1 MSTKAIHTDFVLSTN
16 ALNEYGFKLLT
27 DGCDLGEFKKNPVGF
42 HNHDSTHGVLVRWE
56 NVRIEGDKVLAQPAI
71 NLSHPRGAR
80 TEEEIRNGFL
90 NAASVG
96 GIKLFA
102 HELRDD
108 VQAGEPIIVGTK
120 WAFKE
125 CSLVD
130 LPANREAFKVQL
142 FDANDNAINLSDL
155 TNQLKI
161 DLKNKGMKKAN
172 ITLSP
177 LVIGALALSDNT
189 TDEAVQQGIEKAL
202 QEREQLRMAQESS
215 KAALAKLET
224 ELADVK
230 AKGLEAEVKAIVDK
244 AVEEKRM
251 SLQTA
256 TQMAKAFAGNPKG
269 LSDLVATMQPYQS
282 VVGALNIGAGL
293 PKELSD
299 KTWDELHAADL
310 LPRLKRDFPDKYQA
324 MFNEKY
330 RSETL

>member
-1 MSTKAIHTDFVLSTN
+1 
-16 ALNEYGFKLLT
+16 
-27 DGCDLGEFKKNPVGF
+27 
-42 HNHDSTHGVLVRWE
+42 
-56 NVRIEGDKVLAQPAI
+56 
-71 NLSHPRGAR
+71 
-80 TEEEIRNGFL
+80 
-90 NAASVG
+90 
-96 GIKLFA
+96 
-102 HELRDD
+102 
-108 VQAGEPIIVGTK
+108 
-120 WAFKE
+120 
-125 CSLVD
+125 
-130 LPANREAFKVQL
+130 
-142 FDANDNAINLSDL
+142 
-155 TNQLKI
+155 
-161 DLKNKGMKKAN
+161 MKKAN

-202 QEREQLRMAQESS
+202 QEREQLRIAQESS

-224 ELADVK
+224 ELADVR

-256 TQMAKAFAGNPKG
+256 TQLTKAFAGNPKG
-269 LSDLVATMQPYQS
+269 LSDLVGTMQPYQS
-282 VVGALNIGAGL
+282 VVGALNTGAGL

-330 RSETL
+330 RAETL